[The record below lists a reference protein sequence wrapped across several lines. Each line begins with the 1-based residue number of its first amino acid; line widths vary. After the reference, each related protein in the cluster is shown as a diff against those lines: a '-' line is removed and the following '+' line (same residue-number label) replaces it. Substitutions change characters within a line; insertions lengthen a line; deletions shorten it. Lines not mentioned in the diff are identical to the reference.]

1 MKISKSKF
9 KKMMEDNKLHPARLI
24 RALEESKSYTNQKEA
39 FICNMPSYYNTN
51 ISIHFYIDNS
61 PFTFNHE
68 ELLKWAK
75 TWISNEELAELKI
88 KNYSPTICS
97 ASSSICIV
105 VNNLQDIIIEHIK
118 KEYSDEDEES
128 K

>member
-1 MKISKSKF
+1 MKINKSKF
-9 KKMMEDNKLHPARLI
+9 KKMMEYNKLHPTRLI
-24 RALEESKSYTNQKEA
+24 KALEESKEYNNPIEA

-51 ISIHFYIDNS
+51 TSIHFYIDNS

-88 KNYSPTICS
+88 KNYSPTMCS

-105 VNNLQDIIIEHIK
+105 INRLQNQIIEHIE
-118 KEYSDEDEES
+118 KEYPNET